1 MSPSPPPYFGVFRHK
16 AKIVRLA
23 LLAGIAAA
31 AGFAFLHLDL
41 QEALQGALSWIAGSG
56 PAGVFFFIG
65 LYIVASVLMLP
76 GSILTLGA
84 GAVFG
89 LSQGIVAVLA
99 GATLGASCAF
109 LAGRYLAR
117 EWVARKIAGNPRF
130 RAVDEAVG
138 REGWKIVLLTRLSP
152 IFPFNILNYSY
163 GLTKISLR
171 HYFLAS
177 MTGMLPGTLL
187 YTYLGSLVGDLAA
200 LGAGR
205 AQRTPAE
212 WALYAAGLAA
222 TAAVTVF
229 VTRVARRAL
238 AQRIE
243 P

>member
-1 MSPSPPPYFGVFRHK
+1 MSPFLPPAAGASRRK

-23 LLAGIAAA
+23 LLAGVASA
-31 AGFAFLHLDL
+31 AGFALFRLDL
-41 QEALQGALSWIAGSG
+41 QEALRGALAWIAGIG
-56 PAGVFFFIG
+56 PAGVLFFIG

-89 LSQGIVAVLA
+89 LSQGFVAVLA

-117 EWVARKIAGNPRF
+117 DWVARKIADNPRF

-152 IFPFNILNYSY
+152 VFPFNVLNYSY

-177 MTGMLPGTLL
+177 LTGMMPGTLL
-187 YTYLGSLVGDLAA
+187 YTYLGSLAGDLAA
-200 LGAGR
+200 LGTGR
-205 AQRTPAE
+205 AQRTPGE